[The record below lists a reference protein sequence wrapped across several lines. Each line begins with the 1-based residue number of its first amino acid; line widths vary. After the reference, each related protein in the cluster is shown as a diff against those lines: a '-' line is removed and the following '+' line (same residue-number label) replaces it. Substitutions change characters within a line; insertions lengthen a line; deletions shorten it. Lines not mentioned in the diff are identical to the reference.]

1 MVKMFFRWAAGFCR
15 DENPTGPGFG
25 PGPKTLIFLNFKNP
39 EPGPK
44 PECDFPET
52 LNPNPNPKFKNLGP
66 AENPVQ
72 FFFIKLKLENK
83 IRVQKSSVPHSS
95 IFKFDSNF
103 LPKIGQ
109 KDSFLWGR
117 NFFLFRT

>member
-1 MVKMFFRWAAGFCR
+1 MFQIVNLPGRLRLFSR

-72 FFFIKLKLENK
+72 FFYKTE
-83 IRVQKSSVPHSS
+83 
-95 IFKFDSNF
+95 
-103 LPKIGQ
+103 IG
-109 KDSFLWGR
+109 K
-117 NFFLFRT
+117 

>member
-1 MVKMFFRWAAGFCR
+1 MKEKSSVCRESNPDLTAIFKFLRHPQKLVLDGIIKTR

-52 LNPNPNPKFKNLGP
+52 LNPNPNPNFKNLGP
-66 AENPVQ
+66 AENLVQ
-72 FFFIKLKLENK
+72 FFYKTE
-83 IRVQKSSVPHSS
+83 
-95 IFKFDSNF
+95 
-103 LPKIGQ
+103 IG
-109 KDSFLWGR
+109 K
-117 NFFLFRT
+117 

>member
-1 MVKMFFRWAAGFCR
+1 MKRCWIYTELEERKIYTFVKVELFTLKYLESCAQTR
-15 DENPTGPGFG
+15 DKNPTGPGFG

-72 FFFIKLKLENK
+72 FFYETE
-83 IRVQKSSVPHSS
+83 
-95 IFKFDSNF
+95 
-103 LPKIGQ
+103 IG
-109 KDSFLWGR
+109 K
-117 NFFLFRT
+117 

>member
-1 MVKMFFRWAAGFCR
+1 MKADLNKEENLNFFLENQKFKLNKYWAENIFRSHRRIDWLTCLKISLKIR

-52 LNPNPNPKFKNLGP
+52 LNPNPNPNFKNLGP
-66 AENPVQ
+66 AENPV
-72 FFFIKLKLENK
+72 
-83 IRVQKSSVPHSS
+83 
-95 IFKFDSNF
+95 F
-103 LPKIGQ
+103 L
-109 KDSFLWGR
+109 
-117 NFFLFRT
+117 